1 AVLGGL
7 DVRLLAALELLAL
20 VAQAPA
26 LALERR
32 ELALRFFDRALGFRE
47 LRVALALDVDE
58 LRVLLGFAALDLGGF
73 LLQMADSLLGH
84 RDRLVLG
91 GEHAALDASAT
102 RGTAE
107 PAEHA
112 VERLGVLLDLD
123 P

>member
-1 AVLGGL
+1 
-7 DVRLLAALELLAL
+7 AL
-20 VAQAPA
+20 VARGAA

-32 ELALRFFDRALGFRE
+32 ELALRLLDRAFGLAE

-58 LRVLLGFAALDLGGF
+58 LRVLLRLAPLDLARF
-73 LLQMADSLLGH
+73 LLQVRDPLLGH

-91 GEHAALDASAT
+91 REHAPFDARTAG
-102 RGTAE
+102 RAAE

-123 P
+123 AE